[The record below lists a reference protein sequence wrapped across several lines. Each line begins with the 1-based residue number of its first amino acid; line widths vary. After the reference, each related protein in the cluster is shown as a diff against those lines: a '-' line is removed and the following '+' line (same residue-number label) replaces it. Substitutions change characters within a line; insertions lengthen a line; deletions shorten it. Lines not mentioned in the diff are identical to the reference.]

1 MTEIQAALFAA
12 RDEAFVAFQA
22 KLIPNIDSGRIIGV
36 KMPILRAYAK
46 TIADS
51 DLSRRLMQ
59 TLPHPYYE
67 EDALHSV
74 LLSAEKDYDKCIEG
88 LERFLPYIDN
98 WAVCDA
104 TKPVCFARHKQPLV
118 ARIRQWLVSDRA
130 YTMRF
135 GMSML
140 MTHYLDGDFDTEYP
154 ALVAAVK
161 SDDYYVK
168 MMQAWY
174 FATAL
179 AKRYDEVL
187 PYLQKGLLPVWVHN
201 KTIQKA
207 NESYR
212 ISAEKKEYLKQLRY
226 NQR

>member
-1 MTEIQAALFAA
+1 MTEIQTALFAA
-12 RDEAFVAFQA
+12 RDEVFAAFQA
-22 KLIPNIDSGRIIGV
+22 RLIPNIDSKRIIGV

-46 TIADS
+46 SIAGS
-51 DLSRRLMQ
+51 DLSREF
-59 TLPHPYYE
+59 TDELPHRYYE
-67 EDALHSV
+67 EDVLHSV
-74 LLSAEKDYDKCIEG
+74 LLSAEKDYAKCIDG
-88 LERFLPYIDN
+88 LERFLPYVDN
-98 WAVCDA
+98 WAVCDV
-104 TKPVCFARHKQPLV
+104 TKPVCFAKNKQAL
-118 ARIRQWLVSDRA
+118 IEKIKQWIMSDKA

-135 GMSML
+135 AMSML
-140 MTHYLDGDFDTEYP
+140 MTHYLDGDFNAEYP

-187 PYLQKGLLPVWVHN
+187 PYLQNAVLPVWVHN

-212 ISAEKKEYLKQLRY
+212 ISAEKKEFLKKLRIK
-226 NQR
+226 N